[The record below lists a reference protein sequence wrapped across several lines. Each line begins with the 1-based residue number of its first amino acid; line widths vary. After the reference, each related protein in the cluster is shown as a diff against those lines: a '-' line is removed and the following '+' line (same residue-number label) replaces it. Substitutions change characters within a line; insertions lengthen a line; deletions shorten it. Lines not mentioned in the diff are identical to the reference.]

1 MTGKYPMDKA
11 RLEAVALRYVERY
24 ATSRQKLVRYLERKL
39 REQGWS
45 GEGAPP
51 VAAIADRFVTLRY
64 IDDGEYARMRLRSM
78 QRRGYGVRRIDQ
90 ALAAD
95 GVEEVLRDEVTRDVD
110 ALEAAVILARRR
122 RIGPYG
128 AQPVTPEMRQK
139 AIGILMRA
147 GHSHEIS
154 RRVATAI
161 SPDELED
168 GAG

>member
-24 ATSRQKLVRYLERKL
+24 ATSRQKLIRYLERKL

-51 VAAIADRFVTLRY
+51 VAAIVDRFVTLRY

-78 QRRGYGVRRIDQ
+78 QRRGYGVRRIGQ